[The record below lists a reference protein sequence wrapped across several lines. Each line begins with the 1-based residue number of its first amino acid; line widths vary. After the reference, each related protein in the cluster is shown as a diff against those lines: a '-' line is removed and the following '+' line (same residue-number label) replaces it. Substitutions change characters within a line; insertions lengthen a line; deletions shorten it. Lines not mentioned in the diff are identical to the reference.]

1 MPGISLF
8 VGSLRVLLLK
18 ARRVGQDQRA
28 EISRRRRRE
37 HLAAEALSDEPRQ
50 VAAVIEMGVRQ
61 NDGVDASGID
71 GERRPVPETEL
82 FETLKE
88 TAVDENAV
96 LAEIEEM
103 LRSRDRSGGAKEGER
118 GQGGYFLLKD
128 TPNCE
133 PTKRTRR
140 SWTCSKLR

>member
-1 MPGISLF
+1 M
-8 VGSLRVLLLK
+8 R
-18 ARRVGQDQRA
+18 
-28 EISRRRRRE
+28 
-37 HLAAEALSDEPRQ
+37 
-50 VAAVIEMGVRQ
+50 VRQ
-61 NDGVDASGID
+61 DDSVDASGID
-71 GERRPVPETEL
+71 RERRPVPEAEL
-82 FETLKE
+82 FETLEE

-103 LRSRDRSGGAKEGER
+103 LRSRDRSRGAKEGER